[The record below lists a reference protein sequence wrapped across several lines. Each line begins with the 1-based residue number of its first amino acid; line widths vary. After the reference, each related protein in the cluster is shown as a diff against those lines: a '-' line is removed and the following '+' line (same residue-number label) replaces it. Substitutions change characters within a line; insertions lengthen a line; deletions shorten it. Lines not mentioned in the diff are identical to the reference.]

1 MLPRA
6 GNLGATSRSRLGF
19 VPKAPPQRLAIGG
32 REGERKGIGLKS
44 LLYASASALA
54 PGDEQAEVERIV
66 STARARNADLGVTGT
81 LVFTRTRFAQIL
93 EGADGVVDAL
103 MARIARDPRHEQV
116 TVVDA
121 IPIDR
126 RMFDDWTLSYSGGS
140 RYVDKHIAPLLDGG
154 GSGGGD
160 ARQLRRLMQALA
172 DAS

>member
-1 MLPRA
+1 M
-6 GNLGATSRSRLGF
+6 
-19 VPKAPPQRLAIGG
+19 
-32 REGERKGIGLKS
+32 KS

-54 PGDEQAEVERIV
+54 SGDEQAEVERIV

-93 EGADGVVDAL
+93 EGPDAVVDAL

-126 RMFDDWTLSYSGGS
+126 RTFDDWTLSYSGGS
-140 RYVDKHIAPLLDGG
+140 RYVDKHIAPLIDADGT
-154 GSGGGD
+154 GD
-160 ARQLRRLMQALA
+160 GRQLRRLMQALA
-172 DAS
+172 EES